1 MLNENCARKP
11 RLCDCQG
18 KKLPR
23 HLLPNSFSTYPDS
36 GLEEVGSLYHPVL
49 YTEEV
54 LSIANTELSPPL
66 LSAKAGRKLDL
77 PRKFKLWFIFVLKK
91 EG

>member
-1 MLNENCARKP
+1 MKIVLENPGSATAKAKNFPVICC
-11 RLCDCQG
+11 LILS
-18 KKLPR
+18 LP
-23 HLLPNSFSTYPDS
+23 YPDS

-77 PRKFKLWFIFVLKK
+77 PRKFKLWFIFVLKE